1 MDSAIGLLYREQ
13 IPLDELAPRTIRTRI
28 GSFAPLLAG
37 ATENTILAANELA
50 SAFLRHGGA
59 ESFELRIY
67 AADDRVRVE
76 LLDSMLSEANLTAP
90 HDQEGQLRLHLLD
103 AITDRWGVLGNGISV
118 VWFEVR
124 RGELAAGEDLKRE
137 M

>member
-1 MDSAIGLLYREQ
+1 MDPAIRLLYREQ

-37 ATENTILAANELA
+37 GTENTILAANELA

-67 AADDRVRVE
+67 DGDDRVRVE

-90 HDQEGQLRLHLLD
+90 QDQEGQMRLQLLD
-103 AITDRWGVLGNGISV
+103 AVTDRWGVLGNGISL

-124 RGELAAGEDLKRE
+124 RDELAAGENLRRE